1 MGKLVVAAL
10 VGGLIVFAWGAIA
23 HMATPLGMAG
33 MSFLPDE
40 GATIEGLRVS
50 VPKTGMYIFP
60 TAGMNSKNE
69 AEQKAWTEKYRR
81 GPSGI
86 IVYKAEGTEPLSARY
101 LVVEFISNV
110 FAAFVAAL
118 VVSMIPGP
126 YSRRVFAVFL
136 FSIFAFLSLSVSY
149 WNWYSYPATYIG
161 AELVTEGIG
170 WLLAGL
176 AIARL
181 APGRLLPVSRAAAAA

>member
-1 MGKLVVAAL
+1 MGKLAVAAL

-33 MSFLPDE
+33 MSFLSDE

-60 TAGMNSKNE
+60 TNGMDSKNE
-69 AEQKAWTEKYRR
+69 AEQKAWAEKIRR
-81 GPSGI
+81 GPSGLLL
-86 IVYKAEGTEPLSARY
+86 YRAEGMEPMPPRM
-101 LVVEFISNV
+101 LVVEFISGV
-110 FAAFVAAL
+110 VAAFVAAL

-126 YSRRVFAVFL
+126 YSRRVLAVL
-136 FSIFAFLSLSVSY
+136 LLALFAFCSLSLSY
-149 WNWYSYPATYIG
+149 WNWYGFPTAFIG
-161 AELVTEGIG
+161 AELLTEAIG

-181 APGRLLPVSRAAAAA
+181 APARPLPASRATAAA

>member
-1 MGKLVVAAL
+1 MGKLAVAAL
-10 VGGLIVFAWGAIA
+10 VGGLIVFAWGAVA

-40 GATIEGLRVS
+40 GATLEGLRVS

-60 TAGMNSKNE
+60 TEGMNSKNE
-69 AEQKAWTEKYRR
+69 AEQKAWTERYRR

-86 IVYKAEGTEPLSARY
+86 LLYKAEGSEPLSARY

-110 FAAFVAAL
+110 LAAFVAAL
-118 VVSMIPGP
+118 MVSMIAGP
-126 YSRRVFAVFL
+126 YSRRVLAVL
-136 FSIFAFLSLSVSY
+136 LLAIFAFLSLSVSY
-149 WNWYSYPATYIG
+149 WNWYGYPTTYIG
-161 AELVTEGIG
+161 AELLTEAIG

-181 APGRLLPVSRAAAAA
+181 APARPLPASRAAAAA

>member
-1 MGKLVVAAL
+1 MGKLAVAAL
-10 VGGLIVFAWGAIA
+10 VGGLIVFAWGAVA
-23 HMATPLGMAG
+23 HMVTPLGMAG

-60 TAGMNSKNE
+60 TEGMDSKNE
-69 AEQKAWTEKYRR
+69 AEQKAWTEKIRR

-86 IVYKAEGTEPLSARY
+86 LVYKAEGMEPMPPRMLI
-101 LVVEFISNV
+101 VEFISNV
-110 FAAFVAAL
+110 LAAFVAAL
-118 VVSMIPGP
+118 VVSMIAG
-126 YSRRVFAVFL
+126 YSRRVFAVL
-136 FSIFAFLSLSVSY
+136 LLSIFAFLSLSVSY

-161 AELVTEGIG
+161 AELLTEAIG

-181 APGRLLPVSRAAAAA
+181 APARPLPASRAAA

>member
-1 MGKLVVAAL
+1 LGKLAVAAL
-10 VGGLIVFAWGAIA
+10 VGGLIVFAWGAVA

-40 GATIEGLRVS
+40 GATLEGLRVS

-60 TAGMNSKNE
+60 TEGMNSKNE
-69 AEQKAWTEKYRR
+69 AEQKAWAEKYDR
-81 GPSGI
+81 GPSGML
-86 IVYKAEGTEPLSARY
+86 VYKADGGDPFSRY

-126 YSRRVFAVFL
+126 YSRRVRAVFL
-136 FSIFAFLSLSVSY
+136 LAIFAFLSLSVSY
-149 WNWYSYPATYIG
+149 WNWYGFPTTYVG
-161 AELVTEGIG
+161 AELLTEAIG

-181 APGRLLPVSRAAAAA
+181 APARPLPVSRAAAAA

>member
-69 AEQKAWTEKYRR
+69 AEQKAWAEKIRR

-86 IVYKAEGTEPLSARY
+86 LVYKAEGMEPMPPRMLI
-101 LVVEFISNV
+101 VEFISNV
-110 FAAFVAAL
+110 LAAFVAAL
-118 VVSMIPGP
+118 VVSMIAG
-126 YSRRVFAVFL
+126 YSRRVFAVL
-136 FSIFAFLSLSVSY
+136 LLSIFAFLSLSVSY
-149 WNWYSYPATYIG
+149 WNWFSYPATYIG
-161 AELVTEGIG
+161 AELLTEAIG

-181 APGRLLPVSRAAAAA
+181 APARPLPASRAAA

>member
-1 MGKLVVAAL
+1 MGKLAVAAL
-10 VGGLIVFAWGAIA
+10 VGGLIVFAWGAVA

-60 TAGMNSKNE
+60 TEGMTSKNE
-69 AEQKAWTEKYRR
+69 AEQKAWTEKIRR
-81 GPSGI
+81 GPSGLLL
-86 IVYKAEGTEPLSARY
+86 YRAEGMEPMPPRM
-101 LVVEFISNV
+101 LVVEFISDV
-110 FAAFVAAL
+110 LAALVAAL
-118 VVSMIPGP
+118 VVSMIAG
-126 YSRRVFAVFL
+126 YSRRVLAVL
-136 FSIFAFLSLSVSY
+136 LLALFAFCSLSLSY
-149 WNWYSYPATYIG
+149 WNWYGFPTTFIG
-161 AELVTEGIG
+161 AELLTEAIG

-181 APGRLLPVSRAAAAA
+181 APARPLPASRAAAAA

>member
-60 TAGMNSKNE
+60 TEGMTSKDE
-69 AEQKAWTEKYRR
+69 AQKKAWTEKIRR
-81 GPSGI
+81 GPSGLLL
-86 IVYKAEGTEPLSARY
+86 YRAEGMEPMSPRL
-101 LVVEFISNV
+101 LVVEFTTNV
-110 FAAFVAAL
+110 LAAFVAAL
-118 VVSMIPGP
+118 VVSMIAG
-126 YSRRVFAVFL
+126 YSRRVLAVLLLAL
-136 FSIFAFLSLSVSY
+136 FGFCSLSLSY
-149 WNWYSYPATYIG
+149 WNWYGFPTTYIG
-161 AELVTEGIG
+161 AELLTEAIG

-181 APGRLLPVSRAAAAA
+181 APGRPLPVSRVAAAA